1 LKPPWYLNNPVV
13 IFNNTFMIVRKKLG
27 VNIDHIATVRQA
39 RKSIEP
45 DPVAAIPIIELA
57 GADGIT
63 MHLREDRRH
72 IQERDVHL
80 AKQIVKTS
88 LNLEMSINEEIV
100 KIALDVVPHEVCI
113 VPERREELT
122 TEGGL
127 NIKPIKSRLTEIISE
142 LKKKGIKVSLFI
154 EPSKEDIEL
163 AKEVGTDYIE
173 LHTGRYAN
181 AKNEDERLLE
191 LKKLRDAAEFA
202 ASIGLGVNAGH
213 GLNYKNTYDVCL
225 IPEVETLNIGHS
237 IISRAIFVGIK
248 QAVIEMKD
256 IILRGYYD
264 LLSTKKDIL

>member
-1 LKPPWYLNNPVV
+1 LNRSTKILDN
-13 IFNNTFMIVRKKLG
+13 FFMIVRKKLG
-27 VNIDHIATVRQA
+27 VNVDHIATVRQA
-39 RKSIEP
+39 RRGLEP

-72 IQERDVHL
+72 TQDRDIYL
-80 AKQIVKTS
+80 AKQIIKTS

-122 TEGGL
+122 TEGGM
-127 NIKPIKSRLTEIISE
+127 NIKPIKSKLIEIVSE
-142 LKKKGIKVSLFI
+142 LKKRGTKVSIFI
-154 EPSKEDIEL
+154 EPLREDIEL
-163 AKEVGTDYIE
+163 AKEVGADYIE
-173 LHTGRYAN
+173 LHTGRYSN
-181 AKNEDERLLE
+181 SSNEDERILE
-191 LKKLRDAAEFA
+191 LKKLRDAATFA
-202 ASIGLGVNAGH
+202 NSINLGVNAGH

-237 IISRAIFVGIK
+237 IISRALFVGIK

-264 LLSTKKDIL
+264 IASTQRGII

>member
-1 LKPPWYLNNPVV
+1 
-13 IFNNTFMIVRKKLG
+13 MIVRKKLG
-27 VNIDHIATVRQA
+27 VNVDHIATVRQA
-39 RKSIEP
+39 RRGLEP

-72 IQERDVHL
+72 TQDRDIYL
-80 AKQIVKTS
+80 AKQIIKTS

-122 TEGGL
+122 TEGGM
-127 NIKPIKSRLTEIISE
+127 NIKPIKSKLIEIVSE
-142 LKKKGIKVSLFI
+142 LKKRGTKVSIFI
-154 EPSKEDIEL
+154 EPLREDIEL
-163 AKEVGTDYIE
+163 AKEVGADYIE
-173 LHTGRYAN
+173 LHTGRYSN
-181 AKNEDERLLE
+181 SSNEDERILE
-191 LKKLRDAAEFA
+191 LKKLRDAATFA
-202 ASIGLGVNAGH
+202 NSINLGVNAGH

-237 IISRAIFVGIK
+237 IISRALFVGIK

-264 LLSTKKDIL
+264 IASTQRGII

>member
-1 LKPPWYLNNPVV
+1 MNRSTKILDN
-13 IFNNTFMIVRKKLG
+13 FFMIVRKKLG
-27 VNIDHIATVRQA
+27 VNVDHIATVRQA
-39 RKSIEP
+39 RRGLEP

-72 IQERDVHL
+72 TQDRDIYL
-80 AKQIVKTS
+80 AKQIIKTS

-122 TEGGL
+122 TEGGM
-127 NIKPIKSRLTEIISE
+127 NIKPIKSKLIEIVSE
-142 LKKKGIKVSLFI
+142 LKKRGTKVSIFI
-154 EPSKEDIEL
+154 EPLREDIEL
-163 AKEVGTDYIE
+163 AKEVGADYIE
-173 LHTGRYAN
+173 LHTGRYSN
-181 AKNEDERLLE
+181 SSNEDERILE
-191 LKKLRDAAEFA
+191 LKKLRDAATFA
-202 ASIGLGVNAGH
+202 NSINLGVNAGH

-237 IISRAIFVGIK
+237 IISRALFVGIK

-264 LLSTKKDIL
+264 IASTQRGII